1 MVDRILLRKPEA
13 AEALGMSVDHY
24 ERHVQPFVKT
34 VIVGRLVLVSPDE
47 LRGWADENGRAVR
60 P

>member
-1 MVDRILLRKPEA
+1 LVTRILLRKIEA

-34 VIVGRLVLVSPDE
+34 VIVGRLVLVSPAE
-47 LRGWADENGRAVR
+47 LERWAVERSRAVR
-60 P
+60 S